1 RQMRVWFFLVLLA
14 IVPLQTRSGAR
25 PDSFAGGDDPQ
36 SDEEVPD
43 ILCGGILVRGSDQLT
58 RTELC
63 QLLDQASENP
73 LDSESPDSAGT
84 RVINEY
90 HRRGFLGAD
99 LAWSDAENRSE
110 IAAPAAILTIT
121 EGEVY
126 RLHRLDMVGNENTR
140 DNVIR
145 RRVALHQ
152 GCPFDEEL
160 LALSIKR
167 INQLGIF
174 EEFRREDVGVKLN
187 RKQHY
192 VDVVFHL
199 REKEEVITP
208 PATVAQLAR

>member
-1 RQMRVWFFLVLLA
+1 MRVCFFLVLLA
-14 IVPLQTRSGAR
+14 IIPLQIKPGAR
-25 PDSFAGGDDPQ
+25 PDSFAGGDDLQ

-43 ILCGGILVRGSDQLT
+43 ILCGEILVRGSDQLT

-63 QLLDQASENP
+63 QLLDQASKNP
-73 LDSESPDSAGT
+73 LDPESRDSAGA

-99 LAWSDAENRSE
+99 LAWSDAEKGADTS
-110 IAAPAAILTIT
+110 AVAAILTIT

-126 RLHRLDMVGNENTR
+126 RLHRLEMHSNRNTR
-140 DNVIR
+140 DVVIR
-145 RRVALHQ
+145 RRVVLDE
-152 GCPFDEEL
+152 GWPFDEGL

-174 EEFRREDVGVKLN
+174 EEFRREDVSVKLN

-199 REKEEVITP
+199 REKE
-208 PATVAQLAR
+208 